1 MSMGAFTSA
10 VLLGGGRVRT
20 VPVLIQQTIIQ
31 ETKYGEGAAL
41 STTLVGLAFL
51 INVAVIA
58 YLFAGGRQRV
68 GQRAD

>member
-1 MSMGAFTSA
+1 
-10 VLLGGGRVRT
+10 
-20 VPVLIQQTIIQ
+20 VLIQQTIIQ

-58 YLFAGGRQRV
+58 YLFASGRRRDDQH
-68 GQRAD
+68 AN